1 MQAKLAAWAGLAR
14 GKDAPF
20 PSFAAAATTGT
31 MSTTFQLDTAT
42 SRANP
47 TPAPMKRLTVP
58 ALRKRKTGGATAD
71 PIVMLTAYTARQAQ
85 LLDPHCDLLL
95 VGDSLGQVIY
105 GLPSSVPVTL
115 EMMAAHG
122 AAVVRGSYHSV
133 VIVDMPFGSY
143 EASPEIAFA
152 NAARLLKETG
162 CAGVKLEGGEAMA
175 ETVAFLV
182 QRGIPVIGHVGLTP
196 QAVNVL
202 GGYNA
207 RGRSDAEAAKIVADA
222 KALDAAGAFAIV
234 VEGVVEPIAIEATA
248 AVACL
253 TIGIGGSAQ
262 CDGQVLVTEDMLGMF
277 ERVPRF
283 VKRYAEVAE
292 TVSDAAARYAADV
305 RARTFPGAEQTYQP
319 K

>member
-1 MQAKLAAWAGLAR
+1 
-14 GKDAPF
+14 
-20 PSFAAAATTGT
+20 

-58 ALRKRKTGGATAD
+58 SIRKRKQDGKTAD

-85 LLDPHCDLLL
+85 LLDAHCDLLL

-115 EMMAAHG
+115 DMMAAHG
-122 AAVVRGSYHSV
+122 AAVVRGSYHAA
-133 VIVDMPFGSY
+133 VIVDMPFGAY
-143 EASPEIAFA
+143 EGSLEQAFA
-152 NAARLLKETG
+152 SASRLLKETG

-175 ETVAFLV
+175 ETVAFLTR
-182 QRGIPVIGHVGLTP
+182 RGIPVMGHIGLTP
-196 QAVNVL
+196 QAVNML

-207 RGRSDAEAAKIVADA
+207 RGRSDAEARKIVSDA
-222 KALDAAGAFAIV
+222 VALDQAGAFSIV
-234 VEGVVEPIAIEATA
+234 IEGVVEPIAIEATQ
-248 AVACL
+248 AVACP
-253 TIGIGGSAQ
+253 TIGIGASAQ

-283 VKRYAEVAE
+283 VKRYEAIAD
-292 TVSDAAARYAADV
+292 TIASAAARYAEEV
-305 RARTFPGAEQTYQP
+305 RARTFPGVEQTYQP